1 MIWTFLTLLAFQND
15 SVTALWSKNIEPDV
29 LYYTV
34 YRGTRSGEYLL
45 PKINVQ
51 HPDTSAVVSGLLPN
65 VEYFFAV
72 TATDSSGNESGY
84 SSEVSYIDIDTTGF
98 KPEIFDGFN
107 TFNSSVWK
115 IGTNAANA
123 TIVENGVLALRS
135 TDREA
140 GWIHSLNKFPLVNRI
155 VETWFAKT
163 GGSSNIGFSPTLN
176 SSSIDGII
184 SEPDMIRIYVAHVSA
199 TERGI
204 YLQEKKSGIVTIN
217 QLLASGTQFMTS
229 PIALKLDFFD
239 TTMDISYTFAGPYNS
254 LYRLPI
260 DNIYRQG
267 SFIELSSFYTV
278 SWGEAHVDS
287 IAVYGKTTGTNIFDL
302 NNDNIVDVL
311 DWILLL
317 RHVGMNQ
324 DSPLFRVNMDFNTDG
339 WIDGLDKA
347 FFAKESKFA

>member
-15 SVTALWSKNIEPDV
+15 SVTASWSKNTEPDV
-29 LYYTV
+29 LYYTI
-34 YRGTRSGEYLL
+34 YRGTRSGEYLF

-51 HPDTSAVVSGLLPN
+51 HPDTSIVIGGLSSN

-84 SSEVSYIDIDTTGF
+84 SDEVRYIDIDTTGF
-98 KPEIFDGFN
+98 KPEILDGFS
-107 TFNSSVWK
+107 TFNPLVWK

-123 TIVENGVLALRS
+123 TTVENGVLALRS

-140 GWIHSLNKFPLVNRI
+140 GWIHSLNKLPLVNRI
-155 VETWFAKT
+155 VEIWFAKT
-163 GGSSNIGFSPTLN
+163 GGSSNIGFSPALN

-184 SEPDMIRIYVAHVSA
+184 SEPNMIRIYIAHVSA

-204 YLQEKKSGIVTIN
+204 YLQEKKNGVATIN
-217 QLLASGTQFMTS
+217 QLLASGAQFMTS
-229 PIALKLDFFD
+229 PVALKLDFSD
-239 TTMDISYTFAGPYNS
+239 TTMDVSYRFAGPYNN

-267 SFIELSSFYTV
+267 SFIELSSYYTI

-287 IAVYGKTTGTNIFDL
+287 IAIYDKAAGTNIFDL
-302 NNDNIVDVL
+302 NSDNIVDVL

-317 RHVGMNQ
+317 RHVGINQ
-324 DSPLFRVNMDFNTDG
+324 DSPLFRANMDFNTDG

-347 FFAKESKFA
+347 FFARESKFA